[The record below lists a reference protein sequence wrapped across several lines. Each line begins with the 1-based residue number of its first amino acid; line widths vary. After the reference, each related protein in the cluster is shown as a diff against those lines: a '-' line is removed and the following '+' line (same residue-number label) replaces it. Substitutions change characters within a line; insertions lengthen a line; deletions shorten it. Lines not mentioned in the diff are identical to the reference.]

1 LCHLKILLGSN
12 TILSFCS
19 ISLRIGLSFFER
31 IAGLGRINKI
41 DFSGNFHI
49 AQKPSNTKM
58 ILICPDD
65 LVISGIN
72 VAKGAMG
79 VYRGDK
85 NIKATIHYSSY
96 TFDEGKINVDYF
108 KRFLKSAEFVKLLQE
123 QVKGGIKTEIKPKHI
138 LPLEINLPSIKEQK
152 IIVKKLKDIE
162 TEESDLKQEITQQQI
177 LLKKL
182 RQQILQEAIEGK
194 LTQDWRVKNPNTEPA
209 SELLKRI
216 QAEKQQLIKDKKIKA
231 QKPLSVITEDEKL
244 FKLPKSW
251 VWCQVND
258 IANIGTGATPLTS
271 EPSYY
276 GGEFNW
282 MTSGDTGY
290 DYVTHTKLTISKKAI
305 QETNCKIY
313 PTKTLVVAMYG
324 QGKTRGQ
331 VTELKIDT
339 ATNQACVAIQIYIFS
354 VEANQ
359 FLKTHFKKIYNEIR
373 KLAQGGAQPNLNMGK
388 IKANVV
394 ALPPLLEQKAIVAKV
409 EKLLSIC
416 DKLQTQITANQTH
429 AEQLMQAVL
438 KEAFTQSEQP
448 IKLTV

>member
-1 LCHLKILLGSN
+1 MTQWQKVKVGDFL
-12 TILSFCS
+12 
-19 ISLRIGLSFFER
+19 FER
-31 IAGLGRINKI
+31 KEKYQPNDEKIAGLGRINKI

-394 ALPPLLEQKAIVAKV
+394 ALPPLLEQKSIVAKV